1 MALQFEQAY
10 YSIKDR
16 IRSRL
21 PLGFWLW
28 MVKIKNGLCGAM
40 GNLCAWGNFKAQW
53 YRADNFAR
61 YQPLPWIGKHSF
73 KRDTSTLQRWDAIQ
87 KEILEKGGSAMDIGC
102 NLGYFVLSLAE
113 SGFYV
118 IGIDM
123 SPGYRV
129 ISEYVQKKAGLD
141 NATFCSMI
149 LTPEN
154 ISSLPKVDVVI
165 FLSVWHHW
173 IKAYGIDEARL
184 MFRTLWDKTN
194 HTLFFESG
202 EDKEIKLLDIRI
214 PISEWIQGE
223 LEQICI
229 GGKIKPL
236 GTFDRGT
243 HKKGHQNRTLYAIK
257 RNA

>member
-1 MALQFEQAY
+1 MSFQFEHFY
-10 YSIKDR
+10 HSMKDR

-21 PLGFWLW
+21 PIELW
-28 MVKIKNGLCGAM
+28 MWIVKIKNGLCDAVGS
-40 GNLCAWGNFKAQW
+40 LCEWGNFKAQW

-73 KRDTSTLQRWDAIQ
+73 KRDVSTIQRWDAIQ
-87 KEILEKGGSAMDIGC
+87 NEIPENGGSALDIGC
-102 NLGYFVLSLAE
+102 NLGYFVLSMAE
-113 SGFYV
+113 RGFYV
-118 IGIDM
+118 VGIDM

-141 NATFCSMI
+141 NATFCSMR

-154 ISSLPKVDVVI
+154 ISSLPKVDIVI

-173 IKAYGIDEARL
+173 IRAFGIDKARL

-202 EDKEIKLLDIRI
+202 EDKEIKDLDLRI
-214 PISEWIQGE
+214 PISEWLRGE
-223 LEQICI
+223 LKQICSNGI
-229 GGKIKPL
+229 VKPL
-236 GTFDRGT
+236 GSFDRGT
-243 HKKGHQNRTLYAIK
+243 HKKRRQNRTLYAIK
-257 RNA
+257 K